1 MNDRPRRRRGYAL
14 IELLVLITI
23 VAVMLGLCAGM
34 LHLLMRLDRV
44 GRSAADEAADMA
56 RLGRDFRAD
65 AHASPAA
72 GPAGRTPDGITLAVA
87 EGRSVEYRARPTDI
101 LRTVREGDKVRHREQ
116 YRRPARSAVRFEVA
130 RDGPAAIA
138 SLTIS
143 REPGGKDGSPAR
155 DVRIDAA
162 LGLDRRFSRR
172 DP

>member
-44 GRSAADEAADMA
+44 GGRS
-56 RLGRDFRAD
+56 
-65 AHASPAA
+65 
-72 GPAGRTPDGITLAVA
+72 PDGITLAVA